1 LRKIKGT
8 VYKHR
13 YHFRKIAGARQLKNV
28 LNYIFN
34 NGLKHKTAKSLIN
47 PFNSI
52 KAEKKFKL
60 FFKGALKLD
69 IELFKLLDR
78 GKVYFRELEYI

>member
-1 LRKIKGT
+1 
-8 VYKHR
+8 V
-13 YHFRKIAGARQLKNV
+13 GARQLKNV

-34 NGLKHKTAKSLIN
+34 NGLKHKTSKSLIN

-52 KAEKKFKL
+52 KAEKKFNL
-60 FFKGALKLD
+60 FFKGPLEID
-69 IELFKLLDR
+69 IELFELLDR